1 MPQGGKWHTRWR
13 KTVEQAAGTG
23 LEREHWT
30 TGADHGRM
38 TLANELGGPPI
49 GPPIRNPGCANNRGL
64 PFASGNPSYQIV
76 LFPKPAYGDDIQ
88 AKTRLRR

>member
-38 TLANELGGPPI
+38 TLANELGGPDRATNEKPRLRKQPGSSLCLREPI
-49 GPPIRNPGCANNRGL
+49 LPNRAV
-64 PFASGNPSYQIV
+64 PE
-76 LFPKPAYGDDIQ
+76 
-88 AKTRLRR
+88 TRLRR